1 VLKYEPKPQT
11 DIEATHDE
19 TLSIRIKKRHLVVV
33 LASLLSFAVGYALG
47 NINVG
52 QPQAVAQRTQVQVA
66 PTQITKPASGLPQP
80 ISADD
85 DPFIGPQ
92 DAPITI
98 VEFSDYQCPF
108 CKRFREDTL
117 DPLLARYEG
126 QLRFVYRDF
135 PLSGL
140 HPRAQIAAEAA
151 DCAQDQGKFWEMHDT
166 LFAQQADWAEAADVF
181 QRFEQYADDLQLNVE
196 LFLSC
201 LKTGKYTPEV
211 QQELQEGQ
219 RYGVTGTPTFFIN
232 GKVISGAVPL
242 EFFEQII
249 DQQQPALPG

>member
-1 VLKYEPKPQT
+1 MLKYEPEQQT
-11 DIEATHDE
+11 QNGVTDDK
-19 TLSIRIKKRHLVVV
+19 TLLIRVNKRHLVIV

-47 NINVG
+47 NIN

-66 PTQITKPASGLPQP
+66 PTRATESTSGSPRL

-85 DPFIGPQ
+85 DPFIGPS
-92 DAPITI
+92 DAAITI

-117 DPLLARYEG
+117 DPLLAEYKG

-135 PLSGL
+135 PLSTL

-151 DCAQDQGKFWEMHDT
+151 DCAQEQGKFWEMHDT
-166 LFAQQADWAEAADVF
+166 LFAQQADWARAADVF
-181 QRFEQYADDLQLNVE
+181 QRFEQYATDLNLEVEPFLN
-196 LFLSC
+196 C

-211 QQELQEGQ
+211 QQDLREGQ
-219 RYGVTGTPTFFIN
+219 RYGVNGTPAFFVN
-232 GKVISGAVPL
+232 GQAISGAVPL
-242 EFFEQII
+242 QFFEQII
-249 DQQQPALPG
+249 DQQQLASSN